1 MNPPGS
7 GVETELLRAWGGK
20 MQPGTL
26 AMVQPV
32 SSTETQVL
40 RELVKTIGQK
50 RYDHWFGSQAS
61 LRVRDRE
68 LIVEV
73 TNPFLMTWLQ
83 KQFREELADVA
94 RRTLGETAG
103 LRFEVVA
110 GEKSSPAP
118 SSSARDVPIAR
129 VPDGPLRASSVDDGS
144 DPESSAALEAPAKTF
159 AAVVASVAKSSDV
172 PKPQRGRRA
181 YLLAEFVEGNCN
193 KIALTAVRQVSQHP
207 GQTFNPL
214 FLYGPVGTGKTH
226 LLEGTV
232 VELRSRFPGLQVV
245 SMTAENFANHFTQ
258 GLRQHALPAFR
269 QKFRNADVLV
279 IEGIEFL
286 DSKKGIQEEFLHTF
300 KHLEANGKQV
310 ILSSDRHPRLLSRV
324 SEELKTRFLSGMVCR
339 LEAPDVETRQQI
351 VRQRAERLGGE
362 FSPEALNF
370 VAQRFRNNVRELEGA
385 LHSLQNYY
393 CMTGKRVSLHAAQKL
408 LSDLERDCLRVVKL
422 SEIEQAVCDLFG
434 LMSEE
439 LRSDKRTR
447 TVSQPRMIAMFL
459 ARKHTRSA
467 YSEIGAYFGGRNH
480 STVITAERKI
490 DAWLKTHSS
499 VRVAAQNWPVEDVLE
514 ALEQQLLQAC

>member
-1 MNPPGS
+1 M
-7 GVETELLRAWGGK
+7 LRAWGGK

-26 AMVQPV
+26 AMVQPD

-50 RYDHWFGSQAS
+50 RYDHWFSQQA
-61 LRVRDRE
+61 RVRVHEGD
-68 LIVEV
+68 LVVQIA
-73 TNPFLMTWLQ
+73 NPFLMTWLQ
-83 KQFREELADVA
+83 KQFREELSSVA
-94 RRTLGETAG
+94 RRVLGEKAG
-103 LRFEVVA
+103 VRFEVVA
-110 GEKSSPAP
+110 ADKVSPAP
-118 SSSARDVPIAR
+118 EKKSPRLLDAPLPMMARK
-129 VPDGPLRASSVDDGS
+129 GPSNAQETGAMNPAPS
-144 DPESSAALEAPAKTF
+144 EETESAARRG
-159 AAVVASVAKSSDV
+159 ASRGQA
-172 PKPQRGRRA
+172 GRRT
-181 YLLAEFVEGNCN
+181 YLLSDFVEGDCN
-193 KIALTAVRQVSQHP
+193 RIALTAVRQVTLQP

-226 LLEGTV
+226 LLEGMV
-232 VELRSRFPGLQVV
+232 LELRSRFPGLQIVA
-245 SMTAENFANHFTQ
+245 MTAENFANHFTQ
-258 GLRQHALPAFR
+258 GLRQHSLPAFR

-300 KHLEANGKQV
+300 KHLEASGKQI

-339 LEAPDVETRQQI
+339 LESPDVETRKRI
-351 VRQRAERLGGE
+351 VEVKARRLGGE
-362 FSPEALNF
+362 FSAEALQF

-385 LHSLQNYY
+385 LHSLQNYF

-439 LRSDKRTR
+439 LRSEKRTR
-447 TVSQPRMIAMFL
+447 AVSQPRMIAMFL

-480 STVITAERKI
+480 STVITAEKKI
-490 DAWLKTHSS
+490 DAWLQTRSS
-499 VRVAAQNWPVEDVLE
+499 VRVAAQNWAVEDVLE